1 MSDAATPTAPVAV
14 ARPQAAPKIEIH
26 GLSKRYDLPDGSTV
40 TAIEN
45 IDLVIGDNEFV
56 TLLGRSG
63 CGKTTLLNMIAGL
76 VEPTGGSLAVNGRPV
91 TGPGGGKGM
100 VFQQHALFPWLT
112 ALGNV
117 EFGCKSRGI
126 KPAERRVIA
135 MQLLELVGLKGFE
148 SKYPAALSG
157 GMQQRV
163 AIARALALDPDIL
176 LMDEPFGALD
186 EMTRLEMQEEL
197 LRVWNSRRKTVVFV
211 THSIWEAIA
220 LSDRIVMLAAHP
232 GRLRREIRI
241 DLPRPR
247 RRTDPRLI
255 ALHEE
260 IWEQL

>member
-1 MSDAATPTAPVAV
+1 MTSATSPVIPAAMTGSPLVS
-14 ARPQAAPKIEIH
+14 KIEARN
-26 GLSKRYDLPDGSTV
+26 LSKRYELPDGTAI

-45 IDLVIGDNEFV
+45 IDLIIGENEFV

-76 VEPTGGSLAVNGRPV
+76 VEPTSGTLAVNRRPV
-91 TGPGGGKGM
+91 TGPGDGKGM

-126 KPAERRVIA
+126 RRRERHTIA

-148 SKYPAALSG
+148 NKYPAALSG

-163 AIARALALDPDIL
+163 AIARALALDPDLL

-197 LRVWNSRRKTVVFV
+197 LRIWNTRRKTVVFV

-220 LSDRIVMLAAHP
+220 LSDRILVLAAHP

-241 DLPRPR
+241 EQPRPR
-247 RRTDPRLI
+247 RRTDPRLT
-255 ALHEE
+255 ALYEE
-260 IWEQL
+260 IQEEL

>member
-1 MSDAATPTAPVAV
+1 MSDAASPTATA
-14 ARPQAAPKIEIH
+14 AASRPRSTPKIEIRNL
-26 GLSKRYDLPDGSTV
+26 GKRYDLPDASTV
-40 TAIEN
+40 VAIEN
-45 IDLVIGDNEFV
+45 IDLTIGDNEFV

-76 VEPTGGSLAVNGRPV
+76 VEPTSGSLLVNGRPV
-91 TGPGGGKGM
+91 TGPGDGKGM

-126 KPAERRVIA
+126 KPGERRAIA
-135 MQLLELVGLKGFE
+135 LQLLELVGLKGFE

-186 EMTRLEMQEEL
+186 EMTRLEMQGEL
-197 LRVWNSRRKTVVFV
+197 LRVWNVRRKTVVFV
-211 THSIWEAIA
+211 THSIWEGIA
-220 LSDRIVMLAAHP
+220 LSDRIVILAAHP

-241 DLPRPR
+241 DAPRPR